1 MATFLLLNLNGGEG
15 NLEAC
20 FTICKRGMWTGLRK
34 LEKGKRKI
42 KGWLYGQD
50 AEVMVWLALRV
61 FRFAFVLFFLS
72 LGFRR
77 FLVVMW

>member
-20 FTICKRGMWTGLRK
+20 FTICKRGMWTGLRN

-50 AEVMVWLALRV
+50 AEGDGVV
-61 FRFAFVLFFLS
+61 
-72 LGFRR
+72 GFRG
-77 FLVVMW
+77 FLLCFCFILSFFGF

>member
-50 AEVMVWLALRV
+50 AEGDGVVGFTGFSLCFCFILS
-61 FRFAFVLFFLS
+61 FF
-72 LGFRR
+72 GF
-77 FLVVMW
+77 